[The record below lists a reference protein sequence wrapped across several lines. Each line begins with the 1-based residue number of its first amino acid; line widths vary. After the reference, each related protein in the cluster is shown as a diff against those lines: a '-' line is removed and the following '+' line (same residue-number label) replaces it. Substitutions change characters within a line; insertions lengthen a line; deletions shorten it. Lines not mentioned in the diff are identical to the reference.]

1 MAFTAS
7 NMATWRIAIS
17 RALTAGGSCFSIW
30 MAWAFA
36 FQSEIGSARTGP
48 TKSASPSVVILR
60 MPKTLLLFIASSIV
74 SDGRDTAQ
82 PQAYPPKLWSKIIYL
97 PIFGVLVRRWASCAA
112 SEAAF
117 GTTRGSSKKVYVN
130 CRVRSCVSQL
140 SWIKYEVVH
149 TSRLLQVVGHET
161 MPCIDSC
168 PAVTSAIGASRTWRD
183 VRRESALA
191 LYHPIADA
199 RRECART

>member
-1 MAFTAS
+1 MVVTRHS
-7 NMATWRIAIS
+7 LRRIRRSCGRKSSICQYSECSPADGHH
-17 RALTAGGSCFSIW
+17 ALPLKRP
-30 MAWAFA
+30 
-36 FQSEIGSARTGP
+36 SARP
-48 TKSASPSVVILR
+48 AAAPKKSTS
-60 MPKTLLLFIASSIV
+60 IA
-74 SDGRDTAQ
+74 A
-82 PQAYPPKLWSKIIYL
+82 L
-97 PIFGVLVRRWASCAA
+97 
-112 SEAAF
+112 
-117 GTTRGSSKKVYVN
+117 
-130 CRVRSCVSQL
+130 RSCVSQL

-199 RRECART
+199 RRECARTKSTVRTAGPSASRPILSRRPGAPRFASAPVWPRRSRPAARWLWAVRVR